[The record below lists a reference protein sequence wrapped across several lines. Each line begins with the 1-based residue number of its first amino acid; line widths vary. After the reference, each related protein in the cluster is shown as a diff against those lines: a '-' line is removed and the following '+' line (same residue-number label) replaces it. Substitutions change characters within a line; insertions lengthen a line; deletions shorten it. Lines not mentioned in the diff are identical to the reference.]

1 MEQTAFI
8 EWLAQ
13 YGYIGLFFGAM
24 LAATII
30 PMSSDLLIVAL
41 LATGADPVVAV
52 IAATLGN
59 FIGGLTSYGLGW
71 LGKWE
76 WIEKWF
82 RLTKEK
88 LEKQQGR
95 VLKYGA
101 GVAFFSW
108 LPFVGDLLLI
118 ALGFYRIDFRKTL
131 IFMFAGR
138 AMRFVAWGV
147 AYHYFG
153 TYFTDLFSCF

>member
-8 EWLAQ
+8 EWLAE

-24 LAATII
+24 LAATIV
-30 PMSSDLLIVAL
+30 PLSSDVMMVAL
-41 LATGADPVVAV
+41 LTTGADPATAVV
-52 IAATLGN
+52 AATLGN
-59 FIGGLTSYGLGW
+59 CLGGLTSYGLGY

-82 RLTKEK
+82 KVTEEK
-88 LEKQQGR
+88 LEKQRGLIQR
-95 VLKYGA
+95 YGA

-118 ALGFYRIDFRKTL
+118 GLGFYRINFKKTL
-131 IFMFAGR
+131 LLMCSGR
-138 AMRFVAWGV
+138 ALRFIVWGV

-153 TYFTDLFSCF
+153 AYFTDWLSSF